1 MKKLLLSIL
10 IFIYSYSL
18 LRGQETFPVNGITDK
33 RHTIYAFTH
42 GRIYKDY
49 KTILEDATLIIKDN
63 IIRDIGANITIPA
76 GAIIYDL
83 KGKSIFPS
91 FIDPFGDYG
100 IQEMK
105 SPPKE
110 NQQRDQYLSNVKGA
124 FGWNQAVRPELDAY
138 QHFVVD
144 NKKAELLRN
153 IGFGMVCAINKDG
166 IVRGTACAVTLAD
179 QNEHEVIIKDKVA
192 ACLSFNKGSSAQD
205 YPGSLMGCIAL
216 IRQTY
221 LDAEWYKNTKEEYNI
236 SLDAF
241 NKLQNLP
248 QLFEVS
254 DKQNALR
261 ADKIG
266 DEFNVKYIIKG
277 AGDEYQRINE
287 IKNTGCPFII
297 PVNYPDAYDV
307 SDPWDAANVSLSYL
321 KNWELAP
328 TNAAALEKA
337 VVPFAFTA
345 DGLKEKKDFLKNIRK
360 AIEKGLSKEAALKAL
375 TQTPAELLQIQ
386 DKVGS
391 LNAGMLANFIITSKN
406 IFDKDNVIYE
416 NWCSGKQFIIKDANV
431 KDVRGNYTLNI
442 NDRKAG
448 VLKITGELDAI
459 KATVEEDTNKITA
472 SFTQSFN
479 QYLLTYESK
488 RSESKG
494 MIKLD
499 GYYNDS
505 LKLFKGTGV
514 FANGNAVN
522 WTAKFDSAY
531 IATVKKD
538 TTKIDSSKVGDVW
551 FPNMAYGW
559 KELPKQK
566 TVLIKN
572 ATVWTNEDSGILKN
586 TDVLIKDGKIAKV
599 GQNLDAAG
607 AEVVDATGKHVTTG
621 IIDEHSHIAIS
632 GDVNECTQAVT
643 AEVRIGDVV
652 DADDI
657 DTYRQLAGGVT
668 SSHLLH
674 GSCNPVGGQTQLT
687 KHRWGM
693 TGDEMKFF
701 GWPGFIKFALG
712 ENVKESNW
720 GDNAVT
726 RYPQTRMGVEQVYV
740 DAFTRA
746 REYDNKWKSY
756 NSLSTKLKG
765 SAPIPRRDLEL
776 DALAEILN
784 SKRFITC
791 HSYEQSEINMLMH
804 VADSF
809 GFKVN
814 TFTHIL
820 EGYKVADKMKA
831 HGAGASSFSDWWAYK
846 YEVYEAIPYNGKILH
861 DMGVTVAFNSDD
873 AEMARRLNQE
883 AAKAVKFGNVSEEEA
898 LKFVTLNPAKLLHVD
913 DKVGSI
919 KVGKDAD
926 LVIWSDDPLSIYA
939 TVLQT
944 YVDGI
949 CYYDVKTDLQKRE
962 DNKTERARLVAKMLD
977 AKSRGE
983 KTQKVSFTVHE
994 EKGCMGI
1001 EH

>member
-1 MKKLLLSIL
+1 MNRIITLLIVLNL
-10 IFIYSYSL
+10 IGFISNA
-18 LRGQETFPVNGITDK
+18 QPTFPVNGITDK
-33 RHTIYAFTH
+33 RHTVYALTNA
-42 GRIYKDY
+42 RIFKDY
-49 KTILEDATLIIKDN
+49 KTSISNATLVFKDN
-63 IIRDIGANITIPA
+63 TIISVGAGIEIPK
-76 GAIIYDL
+76 GAVVIDL
-83 KGKSIFPS
+83 KGKTIYPAFVEPY
-91 FIDPFGDYG
+91 GDYG
-100 IQEMK
+100 IPELK
-105 SPPKE
+105 SPARE
-110 NQQRDQYLSNVKGA
+110 NQYRDQDLSNIKGA
-124 FGWNQAVRPELDAY
+124 YGWNQAVRPEIDAY
-138 QHFVVD
+138 KVFVTD
-144 NKKAELLRN
+144 NKKAEPLRN
-153 IGFGMVCAINKDG
+153 IGYGTVCAMNKDG

-179 QNEHEVIIKDKVA
+179 KNEHEVMIKDKVA
-192 ACLSFNKGSSAQD
+192 ACMSFNKGSSTQD

-221 LDAEWYKNTKEEYNI
+221 LDAEWYKNQKSEYNI

-248 QLFEVS
+248 ELFDVR
-254 DKQNALR
+254 DKQSALR

-266 DEFNVKYIIKG
+266 DEFNVHYIIKG

-287 IKNTGCPFII
+287 IKKTGDAFII

-307 SDPWDAANVSLSYL
+307 SDPWDAANVSLGEM

-328 TNAAALEKA
+328 TNAAALAKA
-337 VVPFAFTA
+337 DMQFAFTS
-345 DGLKEKKDFLKNIRK
+345 DGLKDKKDLLKNIRK
-360 AIEKGLSKEAALKAL
+360 AIDNGLSAETALKAL

-406 IFDKDNVIYE
+406 IFDKDNVIFE
-416 NWCSGKQFIIKDANV
+416 NWCSGNRYIIKDINA
-431 KDVRGNYTLNI
+431 KDLRGNYTLNI
-442 NDRKAG
+442 NNSKAG
-448 VLKITGELDAI
+448 VLKITGEADAM
-459 KATVEEDTNKITA
+459 KATVEEDTSKITA
-472 SFTQSFN
+472 TFSQSFN
-479 QYLLTYESK
+479 QYLFTFESK
-488 RSESKG
+488 RSATKG
-494 MIKLD
+494 VIKLD

-505 LKLFKGTGV
+505 TKMFSGSGQLL
-514 FANGNAVN
+514 NGNAIN

-531 IATVKKD
+531 VIAVKKD
-538 TTKIDSSKVGDVW
+538 TAKIDTPKVGELW
-551 FPNMAYGW
+551 FPNLAYGW
-559 KELPKQK
+559 TTLPKQK
-566 TVLIKN
+566 NVLIKN
-572 ATVWTNEDSGILKN
+572 ATVWTNEEEGILKN
-586 TDVLIKDGKIAKV
+586 SDVLIKDGKISKV
-599 GQNLDAAG
+599 GKNLDAGG
-607 AEVVDATGKHVTTG
+607 AEVVDATGKHVTAG

-632 GDVNECTQAVT
+632 GDVNECTQGVT

-693 TGDEMKFF
+693 TGDEMKFAD
-701 GWPGFIKFALG
+701 WPGFIKFALG
-712 ENVKESNW
+712 ENVKQSNA
-720 GDNAVT
+720 GDFST
-726 RYPQTRMGVEQVYV
+726 SRYPQTRMGVEQVYV

-746 REYDNKWKSY
+746 REYDNAMKGFSAGSSKSK
-756 NSLSTKLKG
+756 NT
-765 SAPIPRRDLEL
+765 ATAPRRDLEL

-831 HGAGASSFSDWWAYK
+831 HGVGASSFSDWWAYK

-861 DMGVTVAFNSDD
+861 DMGVTVAYNSDD

-883 AAKAVKFGNVSEEEA
+883 AGKAVKFGNVSEEEA

-913 DKVGSI
+913 NKVGSI
-919 KVGKDAD
+919 KAGKDAD
-926 LVIWSDDPLSIYA
+926 VVIWSDDPLSIYA

-962 DNKTERARLVAKMLD
+962 NNKAERARIVAKMLD
-977 AKSRGE
+977 AKAKGE

-1001 EH
+1001 ER